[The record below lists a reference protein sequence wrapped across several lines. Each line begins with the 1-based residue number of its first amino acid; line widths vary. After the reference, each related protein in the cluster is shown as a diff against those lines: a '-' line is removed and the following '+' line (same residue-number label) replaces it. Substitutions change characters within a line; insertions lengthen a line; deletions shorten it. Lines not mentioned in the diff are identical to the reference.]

1 MKAIWKMNRGAKG
14 HIYTIMNA
22 TPAEIAELVALK
34 AAEKAAG
41 EDKAAVV
48 FDDEQRPLYF
58 TMDELEIEIDI
69 EFTSKRDKLYV
80 VGSLVKDL
88 KQAYENERSPKL
100 EALRAKMFLD
110 AEAEIKAE
118 KALLTKQRL
127 ASSVTAPAG
136 ADLNP

>member
-1 MKAIWKMNRGAKG
+1 MKCIWKMNRGAKG
-14 HIYTIMNA
+14 HIYTITNA
-22 TPAEIAELVALK
+22 TPAEIAEMVALK

-41 EDKAAVV
+41 AEKAAVV
-48 FDDEQRPLYF
+48 FDDEKRPLYF
-58 TMDELEIEIDI
+58 TMDELEVEIEI

-80 VGSLVKDL
+80 IGSLVKDL

-100 EALRAKMFLD
+100 EVLRANMFLN

-118 KALLTKQRL
+118 KALLTKERL
-127 ASSVTAPAG
+127 KNSVSAPAE